1 MNLVIIHTFFL
12 APNDNI
18 GQDLT
23 PEEPTPGKKR
33 VSYNSKSQSTQYRE
47 QNKVLENSPNAVI
60 GSLSRAF
67 KKVNRP
73 KAAEIMKRVSQGD
86 CDDKVLNFL
95 DQMDQEQEMT
105 DIEALADLLGMI

>member
-1 MNLVIIHTFFL
+1 M
-12 APNDNI
+12 APEDQI
-18 GQDLT
+18 
-23 PEEPTPGKKR
+23 EPPPAKKR

-73 KAAEIMKRVSQGD
+73 KAAEIMKRVSTGD
-86 CDDKVLNFL
+86 CDDKVLDFL
-95 DQMDQEQEMT
+95 DKMDQEQEMT